1 MNNVEY
7 NYLINNYQRS
17 AVKICIEKC
26 CDYKFI
32 FFLNEY
38 QTLGDLYNY
47 VISFYS
53 HITEPIHL
61 YVDRER
67 QQEVPNNNYISIRNY
82 ITRYNILSASQLD
95 TPVVYK
101 FYMDLCSK
109 EKHMDLHK

>member
-47 VISFYS
+47 VISNDLFC
-53 HITEPIHL
+53 
-61 YVDRER
+61 D
-67 QQEVPNNNYISIRNY
+67 EVHQTLSGNKQIAKYIYDSIDK
-82 ITRYNILSASQLD
+82 II
-95 TPVVYK
+95 K
-101 FYMDLCSK
+101 K
-109 EKHMDLHK
+109 